1 VIRPCASRQVLF
13 DPLLLELPVF
23 LPWASRKVVRP
34 VLDVVAVP
42 VILPWAS
49 RKVVWPPEVRA
60 VAEARP
66 LASLSVAF
74 CPARDEDEPGSAHA
88 RTGTSRI
95 RIRINF
101 MGIFDDLRRK
111 IFNPFTR
118 CFKPLKTT
126 RPKER

>member
-1 VIRPCASRQVLF
+1 MPVIRPCASRQVDF
-13 DPLLLELPVF
+13 DPLVLELPVV

-34 VLDVVAVP
+34 ELDFVAVP
-42 VILPWAS
+42 VILPRAS
-49 RKVVWPPEVRA
+49 RKVVWLPEVRA

-74 CPARDEDEPGSAHA
+74 CPANDAPGSAHA

-95 RIRINF
+95 RISF

-111 IFNPFTR
+111 IFSPFTR
-118 CFKPLKTT
+118 RFKRLKTT

>member
-1 VIRPCASRQVLF
+1 MVV
-13 DPLLLELPVF
+13 DPLVLELPVF

-34 VLDVVAVP
+34 ELDFVAVP

-49 RKVVWPPEVRA
+49 RKVVWLPEVRA

-95 RIRINF
+95 RINF
-101 MGIFDDLRRK
+101 MGIFDGLRRK
-111 IFNPFTR
+111 IFRPFTR
-118 CFKPLKTT
+118 RFKPLKTT

>member
-1 VIRPCASRQVLF
+1 MIRPCASRQVVL
-13 DPLLLELPVF
+13 DPLVLELPVF

-34 VLDVVAVP
+34 ELDVVAVP
-42 VILPWAS
+42 VILPRAS

-74 CPARDEDEPGSAHA
+74 CPARDKDEPGSAHA
-88 RTGTSRI
+88 RTGTRRI
-95 RIRINF
+95 RISF
-101 MGIFDDLRRK
+101 MGILDELRRK
-111 IFNPFTR
+111 IFSPFTR
-118 CFKPLKTT
+118 RFKPLKTT